1 MKQTS
6 FLSWI
11 YGVIVLVILY
21 FIIREIFSVYYT
33 PGVKSLY
40 DSPIVQ
46 RLFPG
51 EKNKLFPT
59 WGFTEFGTMKLDSTK
74 YGQGAFWPDSGKGYV
89 PNKFGSGGA
98 DPSGGL
104 RNSEDRIPLETAI
117 GWWKGDI
124 YQPIRKIESIYDH
137 ETIPE
142 PQKIS
147 VGWWG
152 NSV

>member
-1 MKQTS
+1 MKQTI

-33 PGVKSLY
+33 PGVKTLY

-51 EKNKLFPT
+51 YKNKLFPT
-59 WGFTEFGTMKLDSTK
+59 WGFTESGRINPDSTK
-74 YGQGAFWPDSGKGYV
+74 YGQGSFWPDSGKGYV

-104 RNSEDRIPLETAI
+104 RNSEDRIPLETAV
-117 GWWKGDI
+117 GSWNGDI
-124 YQPIRKIESIYDH
+124 YQPIRKIESIYDYH
-137 ETIPE
+137 AIPE
-142 PQKIS
+142 PQTIS

-152 NSV
+152 NEL

>member
-1 MKQTS
+1 MKQTD

-21 FIIREIFSVYYT
+21 FIVREIFSVYYT

-51 EKNKLFPT
+51 EKNKMFPT
-59 WGFTEFGTMKLDSTK
+59 WGFTEFGTMKPDSTK

-89 PNKFGSGGA
+89 PNKFGSGGP

-104 RNSEDRIPLETAI
+104 RNSENRIPLETAV

-124 YQPIRKIESIYDH
+124 YQPIRTINSIYDH

-142 PQKIS
+142 PQTIS

-152 NSV
+152 NEI